1 MGQSRGVSL
10 HTHQTLSGVSGAKG
24 CDLFLI
30 HHAMSQ
36 ETSDP
41 DDSEWETF
49 LKSKIHLQDKAGRTQ
64 DMKGYL
70 RAYYDHQIS
79 SQAR

>member
-1 MGQSRGVSL
+1 
-10 HTHQTLSGVSGAKG
+10 
-24 CDLFLI
+24 
-30 HHAMSQ
+30 MSQ

-49 LKSKIHLQDKAGRTQ
+49 LKSKIHLQDKPGRTQ

-70 RAYYDHQIS
+70 RAFYDHQIS
-79 SQAR
+79 SKAR